1 MEIQAFC
8 SYLQLF
14 SRNKPE
20 IQMLDNSWNFFFWHV
35 VYVWGCECMT
45 DDGKQLIKNYFF
57 Y

>member
-20 IQMLDNSWNFFFWHV
+20 IQMLDNSWNFFSDMLCMCEGV
-35 VYVWGCECMT
+35 SVWQTMV
-45 DDGKQLIKNYFF
+45 NS
-57 Y
+57 